1 MAKKSINIGG
11 QANDGTGDSI
21 RDAFE
26 KVNQNF
32 DEIYL
37 VGVGSTVEIFDNLNA
52 KFEAS
57 YTNLLSV
64 IRDSTAT
71 GVTQAIINYVST
83 VTANSTQSLAQR
95 IITLETDFQTLAT
108 STQASVAY
116 VDLAVSNS
124 TSSLAQ
130 RILTVETNYVTTG
143 SLSTYAK
150 TTDVNTAISAS
161 TASIATRLNTVETNY
176 VTTSSL
182 STYAKTT
189 DVNTAISNSTASVA
203 SRLTTLES
211 SYTNLLN
218 TVTTIATYTNL
229 IVSSANT
236 VSSLV
241 STVETLQANYT
252 ALASTSAATVSYV
265 DLATAASTAS
275 IAYRLSSIE
284 TNYVTTGSLSTYA
297 KTADVNTAI
306 SNSTSSLAT
315 KVSTLESSYT
325 NIIST
330 FDGYATTA
338 SLASYAKTA
347 DVTTAISASTAS
359 VASRVSTL
367 ESSYTN
373 IISTFDGYAT
383 TASLASYAKSSDVNT
398 AISNST
404 ASLATKVSTLES
416 SYTNIVSTFDGYATT
431 SSLTSYAKSS
441 DVNTAISN
449 STASLATSLSSLQ
462 TSVGTLTTTVTT
474 FASSINGIQGKYG
487 VTINTGTGA
496 ITGYE
501 LIGGGSSSSFVVNA
515 DTFKVTGSGF
525 TNTGYAVFSVD
536 TVNQKINLNGDVV
549 VTGTVKVGSSPTIVG
564 TTMTGY
570 GAVIGNTG
578 TFAFG
583 NTQTNMVFNGSNVYL
598 NGFLNAT
605 SASSDGT
612 GVSSS
617 TTTLLTF
624 TVSKTN
630 NIIIQLSGYNYLFL
644 VTPNIAP
651 EYSNN
656 VLTFYVYDSS
666 NVSMGSRPVN
676 ITTKVYYSSSQDL
689 YGSSIP
695 LSVSMLFNLSPGTY
709 TLKVTSFPTF
719 RNSAG
724 TSVSSWALLNNSL
737 VYSTFAYESKV

>member
-373 IISTFDGYAT
+373 I
-383 TASLASYAKSSDVNT
+383 
-398 AISNST
+398 
-404 ASLATKVSTLES
+404 
-416 SYTNIVSTFDGYATT
+416 VSTFDGYATT